1 MRRVSGG
8 YLFVLNAYW
17 IGLSFMWNSLH
28 VTILPAV
35 LLNYVPS
42 AQKNTWLGL
51 LTFFGLILAMLIQPL
66 SGALSDRWMSRL
78 GRRRPFIWLGTLG
91 DVVFLAILAFV
102 GGLPALFVGYI
113 GLQITSNIAHGP
125 MQGWLPD
132 EVPAD
137 QLGMASGIKTAMDM
151 LGIIISSL
159 LIGFLISSDHADPKK
174 SVLAIIGFLLVF
186 GLVTL
191 LGGREKVPVQVQ
203 PRPLP
208 FKGLWKEVF
217 NFKMEGD
224 KDYWRLIFSRFLY
237 LVGIYGFQS
246 FAQYFIRDRFPGQN
260 PIVFTQ
266 IVMGTFVVV
275 LIIFS
280 LLAGALGD
288 RYGRKKIH
296 ILSGFIGAVGA
307 VLLIFAVTPVQ
318 LIAFGCLMGV
328 GLGIFM
334 STNWAMA
341 NQMAPAAEAGKYMG
355 LTNLA
360 TAGSAAVAR
369 LECPLIDHFNNLHP
383 GVWLGWTILFAL
395 SAVLMLASSLALRK
409 VPEQQPSAQSQ
420 P

>member
-1 MRRVSGG
+1 MKRTW
-8 YLFVLNAYW
+8 LLVL
-17 IGLSFMWNSLH
+17 SS
-28 VTILPAV
+28 ILCIAIAV
-35 LLNYVPS
+35 LAYFWV
-42 AQKNTWLGL
+42 
-51 LTFFGLILAMLIQPL
+51 
-66 SGALSDRWMSRL
+66 
-78 GRRRPFIWLGTLG
+78 
-91 DVVFLAILAFV
+91 
-102 GGLPALFVGYI
+102 
-113 GLQITSNIAHGP
+113 TS

-159 LIGFLISSDHADPKK
+159 LIGFLISADHADPKK
-174 SVLAIIGFLLVF
+174 SVLAIVGFLLVF
-186 GLVTL
+186 GLITL

-246 FAQYFIRDRFPGQN
+246 FAQYFIRDRFPGQD

-318 LIAFGCLMGV
+318 LIAFGCLMLFYRKDLFAEQNIDV
-328 GLGIFM
+328 STLKTVDDWMAALDKIQAAYKDQGI
-334 STNWAMA
+334 
-341 NQMAPAAEAGKYMG
+341 
-355 LTNLA
+355 
-360 TAGSAAVAR
+360 SAAVIRGQDSTMAHQDPFIQIVDAAQNGGVHR
-369 LECPLIDHFNNLHP
+369 KPLQRDHQDEGGQQWIEA
-383 GVWLGWTILFAL
+383 GVICCVEGDDFGAVGTQDCAYAFDHRAGFIRSQQHDGGGFLAVEHFCWPVAELGGVHGRCRGVVQACD
-395 SAVLMLASSLALRK
+395 RD
-409 VPEQQPSAQSQ
+409 P
-420 P
+420 